1 MSIEVWKIMQSDENV
16 FWCNL
21 LRIFSVNISKLRTF
35 LNICAGFQ
43 IKKEKLQ
50 ELSFKIISSKFK
62 WQNVSKIYKA
72 LFLISFWTE
81 WALTFIN
88 FFPHARSQKNLYT
101 FQMKLFTTRQPGRE
115 MIRQKENENFTEP
128 PHYMSHHTRNHCI
141 SQNYTPSSIKNQ
153 ADNDCCW
160 RGCFD
165 PNPGTI
171 ATSSNFWKNF

>member
-21 LRIFSVNISKLRTF
+21 LRIFLVNISKLRTF

-43 IKKEKLQ
+43 IRKEKLQ

-128 PHYMSHHTRNHCI
+128 PHSKSLHFTELHTKFH
-141 SQNYTPSSIKNQ
+141 YKPSRQWLLLK
-153 ADNDCCW
+153 
-160 RGCFD
+160 RL
-165 PNPGTI
+165 
-171 ATSSNFWKNF
+171 FWPKPWHYCHLL